1 MRRSIAAVVVG
12 AVALGVSACGS
23 SSDNSGSSS
32 AGSGSSSTT
41 ASSAP
46 STNGIKVAYASALDP
61 NDVADQFGLQAAGA
75 KVQTLND
82 DSAVIAGLQRKSI
95 DVGNVD
101 FDQAA
106 SAVAKGLPIKV
117 IYVAQTTPEY
127 VLVGDPDVATM
138 SDLAGKKIGYQGP
151 GSQTEIFVKNIV
163 KQKVPAIADK
173 VKFISLAESSRRAQA
188 MVANQLDASSL
199 ESINYAQLKKRGDY
213 HLLASWSDLAG
224 GAGQAVGTAWIVTD
238 AEYQKDGQRLT
249 EFVGDLQKGYNEAY
263 KDKNAWVAEAKK
275 TLPDLDAS
283 LLPDVYDVYV
293 SRKMYP
299 QAGTPALTPA
309 TWSANESFWRGL
321 GEWDKPLDSSFIAFD
336 TIDAGS
342 AETATTGAAAG

>member
-1 MRRSIAAVVVG
+1 MYKSIAAVAAAAAVVG
-12 AVALGVSACGS
+12 LTACGGSDS
-23 SSDNSGSSS
+23 SSSSS
-32 AGSGSSSTT
+32 ASASSAT

-46 STNGIKVAYASALDP
+46 STDGIKVAYASALDP

-75 KVQTLND
+75 KVRTLND

-106 SAVAKGLPIKV
+106 AAVAKGLPIKV

-127 VLVGDPDVATM
+127 VLVGSPSVATLN
-138 SDLAGKKIGYQGP
+138 DLAGKKVGYQGP

-173 VKFISLAESSRRAQA
+173 VKFISLAESSRRAAA

-213 HLLASWSDLAG
+213 HLLGSWSDLAG

-238 AEYQKDGQRLT
+238 SEYQKDGKRLT
-249 EFVGDLQKGYNEAY
+249 EFVKDLQKGYNTTYA
-263 KDKNAWVAEAKK
+263 DKNGWVAEAKK
-275 TLPDLDAS
+275 TLPDLDPA

-299 QAGTPALTPA
+299 QGGTPALTPEI
-309 TWSANESFWRGL
+309 WNANETFWRGL
-321 GEWDKPLDSSFIAFD
+321 GEWDKQLSSSFIAFD
-336 TIDAGS
+336 TINAGA
-342 AETATTGAAAG
+342 AETATTTG